1 MDRNKLERLRQT
13 LADLRRVQPKSRQ
26 LQSVAGQLGRRPVR
40 RGKEPMYESEPFPH
54 LRPLSIPNHKGRD
67 MAPGTRNSILNQLE
81 EDADAW
87 EEEIERQE
95 RGNGG
100 RNGSGG

>member
-1 MDRNKLERLRQT
+1 MDRIKLGRIRRRL
-13 LADLRRVQPKSRQ
+13 AELRRVQPKARE
-26 LQSVAGQLGRRPVR
+26 LQAVAGQLGRKPVK

-87 EEEIERQE
+87 EEETER
-95 RGNGG
+95 
-100 RNGSGG
+100 